1 MAQNIIVNSDYNI
14 NVGANDVNVT
24 AENFRV
30 YGDLVVTGDQVVT
43 SETNLSISNNTI
55 LINEGETGA
64 GVTLGSAGITVDRGS
79 VDDAILTWD
88 ETTDKWKFLVG
99 ASRANLEANV
109 SMASLDL
116 GGTTI
121 TDIVT
126 EAETIGA
133 NDNDTSIPTTAAV
146 KDYADAIAT
155 SAAAGGAQYDI
166 QYNTGS
172 GLGGN
177 SNFTVNYTTN
187 VVSILGE
194 LNVDNININGND
206 IISSNVDGNI
216 TFTPNGVGNIILA
229 KTTGVSVQLDFT
241 DQGSDPSATASV
253 NKIYSKTP
261 SGGGTGLYFVNNT
274 TTGEFIS
281 KSKSIAYSLVFGG

>member
-116 GGTTI
+116 GGITI

-206 IISSNVDGNI
+206 IISSNVGGNI
-216 TFTPNGVGNIILA
+216 TLTPNGVGNIILA

>member
-1 MAQNIIVNSDYNI
+1 MAQNLIVNSDYNI
-14 NVGANDVNVT
+14 DVGANEVNITASEVNVIG
-24 AENFRV
+24 NF
-30 YGDLVVTGDQVVT
+30 VVTGTTTTVDSANMSVT
-43 SETNLSISNNTI
+43 DNNI
-55 LINEGETGA
+55 VLNQGEAGA

-79 VDDAILTWD
+79 VDDATLIWD
-88 ETTDKWKFLVG
+88 ETTDKWNFKVG
-99 ASRANLEANV
+99 ASTADLVANV
-109 SMASLDL
+109 SMDALELD
-116 GGTTI
+116 GVTV
-121 TDIVT
+121 TDIIT
-126 EAETIGA
+126 EAETIAA
-133 NDNDTSIPTTAAV
+133 NDNDTSLPTSAAV
-146 KDYADAIAT
+146 KAYADAIAT
-155 SAAAGGAQYDI
+155 SSAAGGAQYDV
-166 QYNTGS
+166 QYNTGA

-216 TFTPNGVGNIILA
+216 TLTPNGVGNIILA
-229 KTTGVSVQLDFT
+229 KETGVSVQLDFT
-241 DQGSDPSATASV
+241 DQGSDPSATATV

>member
-1 MAQNIIVNSDYNI
+1 MAQNLIVNSDYNI
-14 NVGANDVNVT
+14 DVGANEVNITATEVNVIG
-24 AENFRV
+24 NF
-30 YGDLVVTGDQVVT
+30 VVTGTTTTVDT
-43 SETNLSISNNTI
+43 TDLAITDNTI
-55 LINEGETGA
+55 VLNQGEAGA

-79 VDDAILTWD
+79 SDDAILTWD
-88 ETTDKWKFLVG
+88 ETTDKWNFKVG
-99 ASRANLEANV
+99 ASTADLVANV
-109 SMASLDL
+109 SMSALELD
-116 GGTTI
+116 GITI
-121 TDIVT
+121 TDIIT

-133 NDNDTSIPTTAAV
+133 NDNDTSIPTSAAV

-155 SAAAGGAQYDI
+155 SAAAGGAQYDV
-166 QYNTGS
+166 QYNTGA

-241 DQGSDPSATASV
+241 DQGSDPSATATV

>member
-1 MAQNIIVNSDYNI
+1 MAQNLIVNSDYNI
-14 NVGANDVNVT
+14 DVGANEVNITATEVNVIG
-24 AENFRV
+24 NF
-30 YGDLVVTGDQVVT
+30 VVTGTTTTVDTADLAVT
-43 SETNLSISNNTI
+43 DNNI
-55 LINEGETGA
+55 VLNQGESGA

-88 ETTDKWKFLVG
+88 ETTDKWNFKVG
-99 ASRANLEANV
+99 ASTADLVANV
-109 SMASLDL
+109 SMSELELD
-116 GGTTI
+116 GITI

-155 SAAAGGAQYDI
+155 SAAAGGAQYDV
-166 QYNTGS
+166 QYNTGV

-206 IISSNVDGNI
+206 IISSNVGGNI
-216 TFTPNGVGNIILA
+216 TLTPNGVGNIILA

>member
-1 MAQNIIVNSDYNI
+1 MAALELDS
-14 NVGANDVNVT
+14 VT
-24 AENFRV
+24 V
-30 YGDLVVTGDQVVT
+30 
-43 SETNLSISNNTI
+43 
-55 LINEGETGA
+55 
-64 GVTLGSAGITVDRGS
+64 
-79 VDDAILTWD
+79 
-88 ETTDKWKFLVG
+88 
-99 ASRANLEANV
+99 
-109 SMASLDL
+109 
-116 GGTTI
+116 
-121 TDIVT
+121 TDIIT

-133 NDNDTSIPTTAAV
+133 NDNDTSIPTSAAV

-155 SAAAGGAQYDI
+155 SASAGGAQYDV
-166 QYNTGS
+166 QYNTGA

-216 TFTPNGVGNIILA
+216 TLTPNGVGNIILA
-229 KTTGVSVQLDFT
+229 KETGVSVQLDFT
-241 DQGSDPSATASV
+241 DQGSDPSATATV